1 MGTEAM
7 NCNTELTK
15 QTLRSKPKPEL
26 FNLKLGMMIRN
37 LKNNQIMNTIYLN
50 KAIRSQHRIIN
61 LTEGKLDT
69 NNNKTK
75 NL

>member
-26 FNLKLGMMIRN
+26 FNLKLGMIRN
-37 LKNNQIMNTIYLN
+37 LKNSEIMNLIYL
-50 KAIRSQHRIIN
+50 KKVIRLQHRIVH
-61 LTEGKLDT
+61 LTDSKLNS
-69 NNNKTK
+69 NNSKTK
-75 NL
+75 T